1 MSRSR
6 QNIWGDPY
14 EQNQYEQPQPLEDY
28 PQQAST
34 LYAYDPE
41 EASTV
46 QKYVEESHEAFSK
59 FMNHNNKREKHERHS
74 KRGDAWH

>member
-1 MSRSR
+1 LSRSR

-59 FMNHNNKREKHERHS
+59 FMNHNNERHS